1 MDEPDRLILILS
13 DRAGT
18 RVDLRCALATAVHLF
33 TARAGD
39 LLLSFSNDGGQPRDK
54 IEERTG

>member
-18 RVDLRCALATAVHLF
+18 RADLRCALAAPVHLF

-39 LLLSFSNDGGQPRDK
+39 LPLSFSNDGGQPRDT
-54 IEERTG
+54 IEEGNG